1 MLDDSIEEFE
11 CKEKSEN
18 FCYVCAKYVSDKLK
32 SKFTKLSQERYMKLF
47 QAPNLKNFGY
57 SFTGKVVCGSC
68 KGRLS
73 NRTKHEGKFN
83 VPAIWHAPKAE
94 DHADCYLCQTNLS
107 NQDKRYLVLFLN
119 SLRIV
124 L

>member
-1 MLDDSIEEFE
+1 MADTSTIEFD
-11 CKEKSEN
+11 CKEKSAN

-32 SKFTKLSQERYMKLF
+32 SKFTKLSQDRYMKLF

-83 VPAIWHAPKAE
+83 VPAIWHAPKTL
-94 DHADCYLCQTNLS
+94 DHDDCYLCQTELTEEE
-107 NQDKRYLVLFLN
+107 KK
-119 SLRIV
+119 
-124 L
+124 